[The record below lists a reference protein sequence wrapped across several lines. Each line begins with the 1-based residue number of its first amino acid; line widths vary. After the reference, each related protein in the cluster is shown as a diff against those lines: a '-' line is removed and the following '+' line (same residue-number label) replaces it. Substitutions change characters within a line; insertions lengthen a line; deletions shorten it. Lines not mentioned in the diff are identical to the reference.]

1 MECKALFRLGVN
13 ICSHL
18 ISGAML
24 KSDFP
29 LVDFVIYIKD
39 LTDVCLLCV
48 YRKYGI
54 VEDVC
59 ITANNCN
66 CQ

>member
-29 LVDFVIYIKD
+29 LVDFVFDKE
-39 LTDVCLLCV
+39 TFHFDVFGMLQAAGLLV
-48 YRKYGI
+48 GF
-54 VEDVC
+54 E
-59 ITANNCN
+59 
-66 CQ
+66 